1 MHYHYKPQHCSP
13 PPPKLPVGRDFISR
27 TFLQPKPHLT
37 PSSSRGTVVYN
48 FNSMIPKRVPMIRL
62 LRASFLFLS
71 YFVALVSTFSLQ
83 VSSVALLNIVFDGHH
98 CQPLSSLS
106 SFRWPPP
113 SESSRQTFIALSTA
127 NHFPHFGLGFFPR
140 IGADIDTNGPQERM
154 PSSMLG
160 TIKTAPETSTALAL
174 LDGVSLQLH
183 LPSINLRTIR
193 YGMPRLRI
201 SFSPMTLN
209 FRWAIRRSRT
219 RWTRCPV
226 EHVNNKGVKQKLS
239 LDGRHRPRYRSV
251 LPGPFSGIRPSPG
264 RDSYAR

>member
-62 LRASFLFLS
+62 LL
-71 YFVALVSTFSLQ
+71 
-83 VSSVALLNIVFDGHH
+83 SSVALLNIVFDGHH

-154 PSSMLG
+154 P
-160 TIKTAPETSTALAL
+160 I
-174 LDGVSLQLH
+174 SLEWQVQ
-183 LPSINLRTIR
+183 
-193 YGMPRLRI
+193 RLRCW
-201 SFSPMTLN
+201 M
-209 FRWAIRRSRT
+209 
-219 RWTRCPV
+219 V
-226 EHVNNKGVKQKLS
+226 
-239 LDGRHRPRYRSV
+239 Y
-251 LPGPFSGIRPSPG
+251 PFSSTFPVSIYG
-264 RDSYAR
+264 RLGGQ